1 MTEERA
7 LLSEQRGHVGVI
19 TFNRPERRN
28 ALTPAML
35 IELHEALDRWAS
47 EDDVRAVVITGAGDK
62 AFSSGYD
69 ILAIPTDVTP
79 ETARRLRDSNPLE
92 LGLNSVKHFPYPTIA
107 MLNGHCFGGAL
118 NLALCCDLRIGVD
131 DMAIGMPAARL
142 GVVYPHEGVAQFAS
156 VLGMARARELFF
168 TARTYR
174 GAELREIG
182 LVERLVPR
190 AELEKTAFDL
200 ADEIAANAPLALRGI
215 KRVLNLVEA
224 AAPLSDAARKEAQA
238 LLAASLQSDDAKE
251 GQRAFVEKRRPR
263 FAGR

>member
-1 MTEERA
+1 MSEERA
-7 LLSEQRGHVGVI
+7 LLSERREHVGVV

-28 ALTPAML
+28 ALSPAML
-35 IELHEALDRWAS
+35 IELHETLDRWAD
-47 EDDVRAVVITGAGDK
+47 EGDVRAVVITGAGDK

-92 LGLNSVKHFPYPTIA
+92 LALNSVKHFPYPTIA

-118 NLALCCDLRIGVD
+118 NLALCCDVRIGVD
-131 DMAIGMPAARL
+131 DMAVGMPAARL
-142 GVVYPHEGVAQFAS
+142 GVVYPHEGIAQFAS

-190 AELEKTAFDL
+190 PELEKTAFAL
-200 ADEIAANAPLALRGI
+200 AEEIAANAPLALRGI
-215 KRVLNLVEA
+215 KRVFNLVET

-238 LLAASLQSDDAKE
+238 LLAASLQSEDAKE

-263 FAGR
+263 FAGK